1 MIDVAERSVS
11 VTVRFFAQLRAAVG
25 TTETTVAIEPGRDV
39 RALADRLEAEHA
51 GLSLRGSMCAVD
63 ERYADPATVLHGGET
78 VAFLPPVSGG

>member
-1 MIDVAERSVS
+1 MSDVAERRAS
-11 VTVRFFAQLRAAVG
+11 VTVRFFAQLRAAAG
-25 TTETTVAIEPGRDV
+25 TNEATVVIEAGRDV
-39 RALADRLEAEHA
+39 RALAERLEAEHE